1 MKLLIGEKLKY
12 YRRKMELTQED
23 VANHLGCSYQAV
35 SKWERDEGYPEITML
50 PSIAN
55 YLGITVDELIG
66 MDEIASKNRY
76 DEINAQWEHN
86 NRLGK
91 ETGDR
96 KYNEKNVSLM
106 RNALKT
112 YPNDQLLLVQ
122 LSTSL
127 EKLSGTESEKDANL
141 RESVRLQEEILRG
154 EDSEVRSATLYN
166 ICFAYEKLGMHEK
179 AIETAMKLPNLYK
192 ARENALALLGTIE
205 EKHFASK
212 NAVEPLKWALD
223 LHLRTLAETERE
235 DEYLDIKNE
244 MDKLFERI
252 SLIIKAD

>member
-12 YRRKMELTQED
+12 YRRRMELTQED
-23 VANHLGCSYQAV
+23 VANHLGCSYQAI

-66 MDEIASKNRY
+66 MEEIASKKRY

-91 ETGDR
+91 DTGDAE
-96 KYNEKNVSLM
+96 YNLKNVSLM

-192 ARENALALLGTIE
+192 ARENAIVALSSGEEARKTAHEALKTLDWVLKHHLTALAKE
-205 EKHFASK
+205 E
-212 NAVEPLKWALD
+212 N
-223 LHLRTLAETERE
+223 
-235 DEYLDIKNE
+235 DEMYLEKYR
-244 MDKLFERI
+244 KI
-252 SLIIKAD
+252 SEVLSEVQQEKDC